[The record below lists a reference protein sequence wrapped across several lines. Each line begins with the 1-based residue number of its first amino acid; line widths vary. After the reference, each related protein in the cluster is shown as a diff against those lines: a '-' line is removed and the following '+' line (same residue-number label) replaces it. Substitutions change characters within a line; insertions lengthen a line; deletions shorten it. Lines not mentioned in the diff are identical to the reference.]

1 MQRNFQ
7 NKTIILAG
15 FLLLMA
21 LFVAYCATTKHKV
34 LMTPEARLKHAI
46 ELFNKGH
53 YLDAKTELTI
63 IVLNYPGS
71 SVVDEAQYYLAESH
85 FKLKEYILAA
95 AEYEKLIRN
104 YPDSKYADKARYK
117 IGLCYYELSP
127 NYGLDQ
133 KYTLKAID
141 EFQRFLE
148 DYPNSPLR
156 KDVEEKLKKCREK
169 LAKKDY
175 KAAELY
181 RKMSEWRA
189 AEIYYRSVEDKYY
202 DTSFGPKAL
211 FWIGESQYH
220 LGKLDEAAATFQS
233 YLNKFPKGE
242 YAGRAERRLKQI
254 AKLQS
259 EQEKKKA
266 AQSAKK

>member
-1 MQRNFQ
+1 MQKGFNH
-7 NKTIILAG
+7 KKIMWIG
-15 FLLLMA
+15 FLLFA
-21 LFVAYCATTKHKV
+21 VLFVASCATTKHKV

-148 DYPNSPLR
+148 DYPNSPLK
-156 KDVEEKLKKCREK
+156 KDVQEKLKKCREK

-189 AEIYYRSVEDKYY
+189 AEIYYRSVEEKYY
-202 DTSFGPKAL
+202 DTSFGSKAL
-211 FWIGESQYH
+211 FWIGESQFH
-220 LGKLDEAAATFQS
+220 QGKWEDARATFQG

-242 YAGRAERRLKQI
+242 YAKRAERRLRQI
-254 AKLQS
+254 AKLEGQ
-259 EQEKKKA
+259 QAKKTT
-266 AQSAKK
+266 QSAKK

>member
-1 MQRNFQ
+1 VW
-7 NKTIILAG
+7 LAG
-15 FLLLMA
+15 FLLVIVF
-21 LFVAYCATTKHKV
+21 FVMSCASTKHKV

-156 KDVEEKLKKCREK
+156 KDVEAKLKKSREK

-181 RKMSEWRA
+181 RKMGEWRA
-189 AEIYYRSVEDKYY
+189 AQIYYQSVEEKYY

-211 FWIGESQYH
+211 FWIGVAQMH
-220 LGKLDEAAATFQS
+220 QDKLDEAEVTLQS
-233 YLNKFPKGE
+233 YLNKFPKGD
-242 YAGRAERRLKQI
+242 YAARAKRYLKQI
-254 AKLQS
+254 AKR
-259 EQEKKKA
+259 KKTQAKKTA
-266 AQSAKK
+266 RSAKK